1 MAQIKNYLL
10 ACSIA
15 AAALVAVVAGLS
27 RTALT
32 ASTDGSRGTRAD
44 LVAQPYTGGLLD
56 GLEPLQARAQERA
69 VARRSGTLPRLRTLS
84 LAAAIEPGARV
95 RAYARPGRRALA
107 RLRST
112 TEYGSPRVMPIERR
126 EGEWLRVLVDAG
138 SRRSAWI
145 RWSERKLDLRRLRW
159 SLAADR
165 SAGTLKLLDRGRV
178 EQQMVVGVGRPGS
191 ETPLGRFAVTDKLSG
206 ASYAGAYGC
215 CILALT
221 GRQIHLPAGWT
232 GGDRLAIH
240 ATERAYPA
248 SGGSAGCIVGSNA
261 SLQYLMMRVP
271 VGTVV
276 TVRR

>member
-15 AAALVAVVAGLS
+15 VAAVVAAAAGLG
-27 RTALT
+27 RAALT
-32 ASTDGSRGTRAD
+32 AAPDRSRGTGAD
-44 LVAQPYTGGLLD
+44 VAAQPYTGGLD

-138 SRRSAWI
+138 SRRSAWV
-145 RWSERKLDLRRLRW
+145 RWSERKLALRRLRW

-165 SAGTLKLLDRGRV
+165 SAGTLKLLARGRV
-178 EQQMVVGVGRPGS
+178 TQQMVVGVGRPGS

-206 ASYAGAYGC
+206 APYAGAYGC
-215 CILALT
+215 C
-221 GRQIHLPAGWT
+221 
-232 GGDRLAIH
+232 
-240 ATERAYPA
+240 
-248 SGGSAGCIVGSNA
+248 
-261 SLQYLMMRVP
+261 
-271 VGTVV
+271 
-276 TVRR
+276 